1 MMTIEINSDLMKRY
15 YSILGIDSESSLDE
29 IKLAYRR
36 LAKTVHPDIGG
47 DPVRFRDIQDA
58 YKTLSDPRLREKY
71 DDELASL
78 PFDGEPYKTVEAAV
92 ITEPVDVF
100 DDVVDVVSR
109 RIGME
114 KKTKIKAVIP
124 ISANDALIGVN
135 IEVIVPMEIICQRC
149 FGFGGTLISS
159 CKECAGKGT
168 IGVLKKGYMAVKPG
182 VVDGDTIVV
191 RSGKTEIIGIIE
203 IEK

>member
-1 MMTIEINSDLMKRY
+1 MTIEINSDLMKRY
-15 YSILGIDSESSLDE
+15 YSILGIDSESLPDE
-29 IKLAYRR
+29 IKSAYRR

-58 YKTLSDPRLREKY
+58 YETLSNPRLREKY

-78 PFDGEPYKTVEAAV
+78 PFDGEPYKTVEV
-92 ITEPVDVF
+92 IVIAEPVDVF

-124 ISANDALIGVN
+124 VSANDALIGVN

-159 CKECAGKGT
+159 CKECAGKGK
-168 IGVLKKGYMAVKPG
+168 IGVFKKGYVVIKPG
-182 VVDGDTIVV
+182 VVDGDTIVA

>member
-1 MMTIEINSDLMKRY
+1 MKRY
-15 YSILGIDSESSLDE
+15 YSILGIDSESSPDE

-47 DPVRFRDIQDA
+47 DPVRFHDIQDA
-58 YKTLSDPRLREKY
+58 YETLSDPRLRKEY

-78 PFDGEPYKTVEAAV
+78 PFNGEPYKTIERAV
-92 ITEPVDVF
+92 IAEPVDVF
-100 DDVVDVVSR
+100 DDIVDVVSR

-114 KKTKIKAVIP
+114 KKIKIKAVIP
-124 ISANDALIGVN
+124 VSLNDALIGVN
-135 IEVIVPMEIICQRC
+135 LEVVVPVEIICQRC

-159 CKECAGKGT
+159 CKACTGKGK
-168 IGVLKKGYMAVKPG
+168 ISVFKKGYMVVKPG
-182 VVDGDTIVV
+182 VVDGDTIVA

>member
-1 MMTIEINSDLMKRY
+1 MKRY
-15 YSILGIDSESSLDE
+15 YSILGVDSESSSEE
-29 IKLAYRR
+29 IKSAYRR

-58 YKTLSDPRLREKY
+58 YETLSDPRLREKY
-71 DDELASL
+71 DDQLASL
-78 PFDGEPYKTVEAAV
+78 PFDGEPYRTIEAAV
-92 ITEPVDVF
+92 IAEPVDVF

-114 KKTKIKAVIP
+114 KNTKIKAVIP
-124 ISANDALIGVN
+124 ISVNDSLIGVN
-135 IEVIVPMEIICQRC
+135 IEVVLPMKIICKRC

-168 IGVLKKGYMAVKPG
+168 ISVDKKGYMTIKPG
-182 VVDGDTIVV
+182 VVDGDTIVA
-191 RSGKTEIIGIIE
+191 RSGKMEIIGIIE